1 MSKASSGRLI
11 GIVLVFLG
19 LFGVAVAVTGMTSPL
34 PAPAVGG
41 TCGPGQGS
49 EAAIVA
55 FMDPVTIGAG
65 PEPPVSQARNRTQW
79 SAFVAA
85 CQSAADQR
93 AEITLPTLMAST
105 ALLVVGTVVLW
116 RRSRRPTGSGPGGA
130 THQQPPQAAMLP
142 ITSPFPPPPGVMG
155 SG

>member
-19 LFGVAVAVTGMTSPL
+19 LFGMAVAVTGMASPL

-65 PEPPVSQARNRTQW
+65 PEPPVSQARNRAQW

-93 AEITLPTLMAST
+93 AEITLPTLIASI
-105 ALLVVGTVVLW
+105 ALLAVGTVVLW
-116 RRSRRPTGSGPGGA
+116 RRSRRPTGPGSGGA
-130 THQQPPQAAMLP
+130 THQRPPQAAMLP
-142 ITSPFPPPPGVMG
+142 ISPPFPPPPGVMG